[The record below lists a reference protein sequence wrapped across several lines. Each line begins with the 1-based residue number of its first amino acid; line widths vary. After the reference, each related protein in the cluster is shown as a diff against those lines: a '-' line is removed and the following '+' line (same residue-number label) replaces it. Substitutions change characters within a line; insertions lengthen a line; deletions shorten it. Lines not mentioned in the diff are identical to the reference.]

1 MGRAVVILNNPAA
14 RAKASG
20 WINVAPVGTRVE
32 FKRSKRTLP
41 QNDKFWAM
49 LTDISTQLDWHG
61 KRLSPTDWK
70 LLFLD
75 ALRREMQQEL
85 RMVPSLDG
93 SGFVPLGN
101 SSSDLSVSEMVDLMT
116 IMEEFGARHGVKF
129 HDHEEAA

>member
-1 MGRAVVILNNPAA
+1 MSRAVLILNSDAT
-14 RAKASG
+14 RKKASD
-20 WINVAPVGTRVE
+20 WARVAPAGTRVE
-32 FKRSKRTLP
+32 FRRSKRTLP
-41 QNDKFWAM
+41 QNAKFYAM
-49 LTDISTQLDWHG
+49 LTDISTQIEWHG
-61 KRLSPTDWK
+61 KRLTPQDWK

-116 IMEEFGARHGVKF
+116 IMEQFGANHGVKF
-129 HDHEEAA
+129 HDDQEAA

>member
-1 MGRAVVILNNPAA
+1 MSRAVLILHSDAN
-14 RAKASG
+14 RDKAKR
-20 WINVAPVGTRVE
+20 WIEVAPKGTTVE
-32 FKRSKRTLP
+32 FKQKKRTLP
-41 QNDKFWAM
+41 QNAKFYAM
-49 LTDISTQLDWHG
+49 LTDISTQLEWHG

-129 HDHEEAA
+129 HDDQEAA

>member
-14 RAKASG
+14 RDKAVN
-20 WINVAPVGTRVE
+20 WVKVAPVGTRLE

-41 QNDKFWAM
+41 QNAKFYAM

-61 KRLSPTDWK
+61 KRLTPQDWK